1 MGRFSK
7 NSLSL
12 SISTR
17 KEPITMSTDNYHYDV
32 TSDTFSQLVLGNSQQ
47 VPVLLDFWAP
57 WCGPCQSLLP
67 LLTRLAG
74 EYGGQ
79 FLLAKVNIDE
89 QQELAVRYGVRS
101 VPTVKL
107 IRHGEVVN
115 EFTGAIPEQQIR
127 DFLDPYI
134 ERESDRLLPEIMALF
149 QSGESEAAL
158 AQLQQLRTGEPGNLK
173 LLATEAEMLMALQ
186 RHAETDA
193 LLSAIPPNVEMTPE
207 IQGLKSRLQLAINA
221 SEAPTIE
228 TLEQRLAEDP
238 TNSEA
243 RYQLA
248 VQRSAKGDYEGALE
262 AFLEL
267 LRRDRQYG
275 DEAARKGILM
285 VFDLLGG
292 EGELVNRYRRQ
303 MFTVLH

>member
-1 MGRFSK
+1 
-7 NSLSL
+7 
-12 SISTR
+12 
-17 KEPITMSTDNYHYDV
+17 MSTNSYQFDV
-32 TSDTFSQLVLGNSQQ
+32 TRDTFSQYVLANSQQ

-67 LLTRLAG
+67 LLSRLAE

-89 QQELAVRYGVRS
+89 QQELAVQYGVRS

-107 IRHGEVVN
+107 IRHGEVMD

-127 DFLDPYI
+127 AFLDPHI
-134 ERESDRLLPEIMALF
+134 ERESDRRLPEIMAQF
-149 QSGESEAAL
+149 QAGEKDEAL
-158 AQLQQLRTGEPGNLK
+158 VQLQQLREGEPDNPK
-173 LLATEAEMLMALQ
+173 LLGTEVEMLMAME
-186 RHAETDA
+186 RYAEADT
-193 LLSAIPPNVEMTPE
+193 LLSALPPNLEMTPE
-207 IQGLKSRLQLAINA
+207 IQGLKSRLQLAMNA
-221 SEAPTIE
+221 SAAPSIE
-228 TLEQRLAEDP
+228 ELEQTLAADP
-238 TNSEA
+238 ANSEA

-248 VQRSAKGDYEGALE
+248 VQCSASGDYEGALE

-275 DEAARKGILM
+275 DDAARKGMLM

-292 EGELVNRYRRQ
+292 EGELVSRYRRQ
-303 MFTVLH
+303 MFNALH

>member
-1 MGRFSK
+1 MNASSFQF
-7 NSLSL
+7 
-12 SISTR
+12 
-17 KEPITMSTDNYHYDV
+17 DV
-32 TSDTFSQLVLGNSQQ
+32 TAETYSRLVLEGSQQ

-67 LLTRLAG
+67 ILGRLAE

-89 QQELAVRYGVRS
+89 QQGLAVQHGVRS

-107 IRHGEVVN
+107 IRRGEVVD

-127 DFLDPYI
+127 AFLEPHI
-134 ERESDRLLPEIMALF
+134 ERESERRLPELIAQF
-149 QSGESEAAL
+149 QAGVREEAL
-158 AQLQQLRTGEPGNLK
+158 AALQQLRAAEPENPK
-173 LLATEAEMLMALQ
+173 LVASEVDMLMAME
-186 RHAETDA
+186 RFREADA
-193 LLSAIPPNVEMTPE
+193 LLTTLPPNVEMSPE
-207 IQGLKSRLQLAINA
+207 IQGLKSRLQLAMDA
-221 SEAPTIE
+221 SDAPSIAE
-228 TLEQRLAEDP
+228 LEQMLAADP

-248 VQRSAKGDYEGALE
+248 VQRSANGDYEGALE
-262 AFLEL
+262 AFMEL
-267 LRRDRQYG
+267 LRRDRHYG
-275 DEAARKGILM
+275 DDAARKGMLM

-303 MFTVLH
+303 MFNALH

>member
-1 MGRFSK
+1 
-7 NSLSL
+7 
-12 SISTR
+12 
-17 KEPITMSTDNYHYDV
+17 MSESSYSFDV
-32 TSDTFSQLVLGNSQQ
+32 TTDTFSQYVIANSEH

-67 LLTRLAG
+67 MLTRLAD
-74 EYGGQ
+74 EYAGQ

-89 QQELAVRYGVRS
+89 QQELAVQYGVRS

-107 IRHGEVVN
+107 IRYGQVID

-127 DFLDPYI
+127 AFLDPHI
-134 ERESDRLLPEIMALF
+134 ERESDRRMPEIMAQF
-149 QSGESEAAL
+149 QAGEADKAL
-158 AQLQQLRTGEPGNLK
+158 AQLQQLRVNEPDNPK
-173 LLATEAEMLMALQ
+173 LLGFEVEMLMALK
-186 RHAETDA
+186 RYAEADTLLAA
-193 LLSAIPPNVEMTPE
+193 LPPNVEMTPE
-207 IQGLKSRLQLAINA
+207 IQGLKSRLQLAMNA
-221 SEAPTIE
+221 SEAPSIDE
-228 TLEQRLAEDP
+228 LEQTVSDDP

-248 VQRSAKGDYEGALE
+248 VQRSAAGDYEGALE

-275 DEAARKGILM
+275 DDAARKGMLM

-292 EGELVNRYRRQ
+292 EGELVSRYRRL
-303 MFTVLH
+303 MAMALH

>member
-1 MGRFSK
+1 MNASSFQF
-7 NSLSL
+7 
-12 SISTR
+12 
-17 KEPITMSTDNYHYDV
+17 DV
-32 TSDTFSQLVLGNSQQ
+32 TAETYSRLVLEGSQQ

-67 LLTRLAG
+67 ILGRLAE

-89 QQELAVRYGVRS
+89 QQGLAVQHGVRS

-107 IRHGEVVN
+107 IRRGEVVD

-127 DFLDPYI
+127 AFLEPHI
-134 ERESDRLLPEIMALF
+134 ERESERRLPELIAQF
-149 QSGESEAAL
+149 QAGAREEAL
-158 AQLQQLRTGEPGNLK
+158 AALQQLRAAEPENPK
-173 LLATEAEMLMALQ
+173 LLAAEVDMLMAME
-186 RHAETDA
+186 RFREADA
-193 LLSAIPPNVEMTPE
+193 LLTTLPPNVEMSPE
-207 IQGLKSRLQLAINA
+207 IQGLKSRLQLAMDA
-221 SEAPTIE
+221 SEAPSVE
-228 TLEQRLAEDP
+228 ALEQMLAADP

-248 VQRSAKGDYEGALE
+248 VQRSANGDYEEALE
-262 AFLEL
+262 AFMAL
-267 LRRDRQYG
+267 LRRDRHYG
-275 DEAARKGILM
+275 DDAARKGMLM

-303 MFTVLH
+303 MFNALH

>member
-1 MGRFSK
+1 MNASSFQF
-7 NSLSL
+7 
-12 SISTR
+12 
-17 KEPITMSTDNYHYDV
+17 DV
-32 TSDTFSQLVLGNSQQ
+32 TAETYSRLVLEGSQQ

-67 LLTRLAG
+67 ILGRLAE

-89 QQELAVRYGVRS
+89 QQGLAVQHGVRS

-107 IRHGEVVN
+107 IRRGEVVD

-127 DFLDPYI
+127 AFLEPHI
-134 ERESDRLLPEIMALF
+134 ERESERRLPELIAQF
-149 QSGESEAAL
+149 QAGAREEAL
-158 AQLQQLRTGEPGNLK
+158 AALQQLRAAEPENPK
-173 LLATEAEMLMALQ
+173 LLAAEVDMLMAME
-186 RHAETDA
+186 RFREADA
-193 LLSAIPPNVEMTPE
+193 LLTTLPPNVEMSPE
-207 IQGLKSRLQLAINA
+207 IQGLKSRLQLAMDA
-221 SEAPTIE
+221 SEAPSVE
-228 TLEQRLAEDP
+228 ALEQMLAADP

-248 VQRSAKGDYEGALE
+248 VQRSANGDYEGALE
-262 AFLEL
+262 AFMEL
-267 LRRDRQYG
+267 LRRDRHYG
-275 DEAARKGILM
+275 DDAARKGMLM

-303 MFTVLH
+303 MFNALH